1 MAKRNDPVARARGRK
16 PAPVKKPFPWGFAA
30 GIAALALFLGGILT
44 YAVINTGVGDKSS
57 LKYAQTQVS
66 GIRNVSGLTQNHK
79 DGALTYPDSA
89 NTPPVGGDHSQTP
102 QSCQVYTVAIANE
115 HAVHSMEHGAAW
127 VTYNPKTATA
137 DDIKTLKGEVDG
149 NADRLMSPYPDL
161 KSPISLQAWG
171 EQVFVDKASDPRVKR
186 FLDLFTKGPQ
196 TKEIAATCVGT
207 TAPGPI
213 TAAPAAAPAAS
224 GSASPAAV
232 VPSASP
238 TK

>member
-1 MAKRNDPVARARGRK
+1 MNKHS
-16 PAPVKKPFPWGFAA
+16 PFTQG
-30 GIAALALFLGGILT
+30 
-44 YAVINTGVGDKSS
+44 
-57 LKYAQTQVS
+57 YAQTQVA
-66 GIRNVSGLTQNHK
+66 GLRNVGGLTQSHK
-79 DGALTYPDSA
+79 EGAQNYPNSA
-89 NTPPVGGDHSQTP
+89 DTPPVGGDHNQVP
-102 QSCQVYTVAIANE
+102 QSCQVYTAEIANE
-115 HAVHSMEHGAAW
+115 HAVHSMEHGAVW

-137 DDIKTLKGEVDG
+137 ADIKTLKGEVDG

-207 TAPGPI
+207 TAPGPLR
-213 TAAPAAAPAAS
+213 AAAPTPS

-232 VPSASP
+232 VPSATP